1 MEAEYERRLLFS
13 FTASAIKEL
22 CSVFIVRESLGI
34 ALLMLDVGPAPTK
47 LLKVPVSVLR
57 GINIR
62 IVTYLEDMLIMAQ
75 TMDKILISRDTVSF
89 SCNI

>member
-1 MEAEYERRLLFS
+1 MV
-13 FTASAIKEL
+13 KEP
-22 CSVFIVRESLGI
+22 LGI

-57 GINIR
+57 EINIR

-75 TMDKILISRDTVSF
+75 TMDEILISRDNVSF